1 MLAKEYE
8 MKEEIKYSS
17 KAIPLRDCNHPK
29 FKWVSAASTDIRRTF
44 RKARLLIRITNG
56 AAYESRT

>member
-1 MLAKEYE
+1 
-8 MKEEIKYSS
+8 MKEELKYSS

-29 FKWVSAASTDIRRTF
+29 FKWVDAAHTDIRRTF
-44 RKARLLIRITNG
+44 RKARLLIRITKG

>member
-1 MLAKEYE
+1 
-8 MKEEIKYSS
+8 MKEEMKYQS
-17 KAIPLRDCNHPK
+17 KAIPLRGCNDPK

>member
-1 MLAKEYE
+1 MEQL
-8 MKEEIKYSS
+8 KYSS
-17 KAIPLRDCNHPK
+17 KAIPLRGCNDPK

>member
-17 KAIPLRDCNHPK
+17 KAIPLRGCNDPK

>member
-1 MLAKEYE
+1 MQHEL
-8 MKEEIKYSS
+8 KYSS

-29 FKWVSAASTDIRRTF
+29 FKWTNSAQTDVRRTW
-44 RKARLLIRITNG
+44 RKARLLIRLTKG

>member
-1 MLAKEYE
+1 

-17 KAIPLRDCNHPK
+17 RAIPLRGCNDPK
-29 FKWVSAASTDIRRTF
+29 FKWISAASTDVRRTF
-44 RKARLLIRITNG
+44 RKARLLIRITKG

>member
-17 KAIPLRDCNHPK
+17 RAIPLRGCNDPK
-29 FKWVSAASTDIRRTF
+29 FKYFSAANTNIRRTW
-44 RKARLLIRITNG
+44 RKARLLIRITKG

>member
-17 KAIPLRDCNHPK
+17 RAIPLRGCNDPK
-29 FKWVSAASTDIRRTF
+29 FKYFSAANTDIRRTW
-44 RKARLLIRITNG
+44 RKARLLIRTNG